1 MLTASARQGLSSP
14 WSLKA
19 RLVSSFLA
27 VIVLTALLG
36 AAALFALHRVS
47 SSSDDLAEK
56 WLPSVRALGEAR
68 TAMLAFR
75 ELEVKHTTAADE
87 GYMAEYEDKMK
98 AQAELVGKALSQY
111 RGHELMEGEK
121 PLIDK
126 TDQAWAA
133 YQAQTAKIV
142 KMGRSGQQTDAK
154 DVSDGAGKDLFDTV
168 LTDLDMTASFVFE
181 QGQASGETATQIYR
195 TALGVVLALLG
206 VTLLAGM
213 GLAALITRQTLK
225 QLGGDPAEAVAL
237 VRTVASGD
245 LTGQV
250 RLRPGDRDSLMA
262 QLMAMQHSLGQ
273 VVSSVRQ
280 TSESVATASEQIA
293 HGNSDLSQRT
303 EVQAS
308 ALQETAASMDE
319 LGSTVRQNADN
330 ARQANQ
336 LAQQASQVA
345 QQGGS
350 VVHEAVDAMK
360 AIHDS
365 SRRIAEITSV
375 IDGIA
380 FQTNI
385 LALNAAVEA
394 ARAGEQG
401 RGFAVVAG
409 EVRTLAQRSA
419 TAAKEIK
426 DLIQAS
432 VDQVQTGTER
442 VDRAGQTMD
451 EVVQAIQRVT
461 QIVQEISVSSDQ
473 QSLGVQQVGEAV
485 SQMDQGT
492 QQNAALVEE
501 SAAAAESLK
510 QQSRQLVDS
519 VAVFRTQA

>member
-1 MLTASARQGLSSP
+1 MLTASARKGSATP

-19 RLVSSFLA
+19 RLIASFVV
-27 VIVLTALLG
+27 VILLTALLG
-36 AAALFALHRVS
+36 ATSLFALHRVS
-47 SSSDDLAEK
+47 NSSDDLAEK
-56 WLPSVRALGEAR
+56 WLPSVRTLGEAR
-68 TAMLAFR
+68 MAMLAFR
-75 ELEVKHTTAADE
+75 DLEMKHTTAADE

-98 AQAELVGKALSQY
+98 AQGELVDKALSAY
-111 RGHELMEGEK
+111 RQHTLLADEK

-126 TDQAWAA
+126 TDKAWAD
-133 YQAQTAKIV
+133 YLTQNGKIV
-142 KMGRSGQQTDAK
+142 KMGRSGQQADAK
-154 DVSDGAGKDLFDTV
+154 DVSDGAGKDLFDTA
-168 LTDLDMTASFVFE
+168 LGDLDKTAAFVFA
-181 QGQASGETATQIYR
+181 QGQASGEASTAIYR
-195 TALGVVLALLG
+195 MALGTVLALLAISVLTG
-206 VTLLAGM
+206 L
-213 GLAALITRQTLK
+213 GLATLIIRQTLR
-225 QLGGDPAEAVAL
+225 QLGGDPAEATAL
-237 VRTVASGD
+237 VRTVAAGD
-245 LTGQV
+245 LTGQA
-250 RLRPGDRDSLMA
+250 RLRPGDHDSLMA
-262 QLMAMQHSLGQ
+262 QLVAMQHSLGQ
-273 VVSSVRQ
+273 VVSSVRMA
-280 TSESVATASEQIA
+280 SESVATASEQIA

-308 ALQETAASMDE
+308 ALQQTAASMDE

-336 LAQQASQVA
+336 LAQQASEVA

-451 EVVQAIQRVT
+451 EVVHAIQRVT
-461 QIVQEISVSSDQ
+461 QIVHEISVSSDQ

-492 QQNAALVEE
+492 QQNAALVEQ

-519 VAVFRTQA
+519 VAVFRTHA

>member
-1 MLTASARQGLSSP
+1 MLTASARQGP
-14 WSLKA
+14 ARYWSLKA
-19 RLVSSFLA
+19 RLISSFLA

-36 AAALFALHRVS
+36 AASLLALQRVS
-47 SSSDDLAEK
+47 DSSSDLADK

-68 TAMLAFR
+68 LAMLAFR
-75 ELEVKHTTAADE
+75 DLEIKHTTAADE

-98 AQAELVGKALSQY
+98 AQADLVSKAMALY
-111 RGHELMEGEK
+111 LKHDLLDNEK
-121 PLIDK
+121 PLIEQTQK
-126 TDQAWAA
+126 SWSA
-133 YQAQTAKIV
+133 YQSQNAKIV
-142 KMGRSGQQTDAK
+142 KMGRSGQQADAK
-154 DVSDGAGKDLFDTV
+154 DVSDGAGKDLFDTS
-168 LTDLDMTASFVFE
+168 LADLDKAASYVFE
-181 QGQASGETATQIYR
+181 QGQASGDGATQTYR
-195 TALGVVLALLG
+195 TALGVVLGLL
-206 VTLLAGM
+206 VLTLVVGF
-213 GLAALITRQTLK
+213 GLAARITRQTLK

-237 VRTVASGD
+237 VRTVAAGD

-250 RLRPGDRDSLMA
+250 SARPGDQDSLMA
-262 QLMAMQHSLGQ
+262 QLVAMQRSLGQ
-273 VVSSVRQ
+273 VVSSVRHA
-280 TSESVATASEQIA
+280 SENVATASEEIA

-308 ALQETAASMDE
+308 ALQQTAASMDE

-330 ARQANQ
+330 ARAANQ
-336 LAQQASQVA
+336 LAQQASSVA

-350 VVHEAVDAMK
+350 VVSEAVDAMK

-432 VDQVQTGTER
+432 VDQVQAGTER

-461 QIVQEISVSSDQ
+461 QIVHEISESSDQ

-492 QQNAALVEE
+492 QQNAALVEQ

-510 QQSRQLVDS
+510 QQSRQLVES
-519 VAVFRTQA
+519 VAVFRTA

>member
-1 MLTASARQGLSSP
+1 MPSASARKGFASS

-19 RLVSSFLA
+19 RMVSSFLA
-27 VIVLTALLG
+27 VIALTALLG
-36 AAALFALHRVS
+36 ASAVFSLHRVS
-47 SSSDDLAEK
+47 DSSSDLAEK
-56 WLPSVRALGEAR
+56 WMPGVRHLGEAR
-68 TAMLAFR
+68 IALLAFR

-98 AQAELVGKALSQY
+98 EQTAQVGKALSTY
-111 RGHELMEGEK
+111 RAHELTPEEAA
-121 PLIDK
+121 LIDK
-126 TDQAWAA
+126 VDKAWSA
-133 YQAQTAKIV
+133 YLAQNAKIV
-142 KMGRSGQQTDAK
+142 KMGRSGQQADAK
-154 DVSDGAGKDLFDTV
+154 DVSDGAGKDLFDTAV
-168 LTDLDMTASFVFE
+168 LTLDQNAAFVFE
-181 QGQASGETATQIYR
+181 QGQASGEA
-195 TALGVVLALLG
+195 AGVVYRQARTVVLTLLG
-206 VTLLAGM
+206 VTLVVGF
-213 GLAALITRQTLK
+213 GLATLITRQTLR
-225 QLGGDPAEAVAL
+225 QLGADPAEAAAL
-237 VRTVASGD
+237 VRTVAAGD
-245 LTGQV
+245 LTQTV
-250 RLRPGDRDSLMA
+250 HLRPGDRDSLMA
-262 QLMAMQHSLGQ
+262 QLMAMQQSLGQ

-280 TSESVATASEQIA
+280 ASESVATASEQIA

-308 ALQETAASMDE
+308 ALQQTAASMDE

-336 LAQQASQVA
+336 LAQQASEVA

-451 EVVQAIQRVT
+451 EVVHAIQRVT
-461 QIVQEISVSSDQ
+461 QIVHEISVSSDQ

-519 VAVFRTQA
+519 VAVFRTHA